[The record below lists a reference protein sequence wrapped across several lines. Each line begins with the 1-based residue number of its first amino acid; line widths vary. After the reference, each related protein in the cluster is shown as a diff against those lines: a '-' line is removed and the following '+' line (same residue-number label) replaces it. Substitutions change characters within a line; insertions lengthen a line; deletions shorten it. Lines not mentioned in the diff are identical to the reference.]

1 MRRRCGREIA
11 RGHEE
16 KISIRAATPQLRYTP
31 TDTIESCQLLAPSLS
46 PPDLATQLVS
56 RPRNAV
62 WPPNSQ
68 HICGALRPL
77 RYNHT
82 ACMHVRRKQAC
93 SSCAS
98 PKTCDSRAHLLVWST
113 KGRAR
118 HRRAHAQSLAP
129 TKWLAHGL
137 NCARIGRGARY
148 GSAQRAD
155 WRARTAHMGA
165 PDPDPPGRCSAC
177 VEAVWLVC
185 RGGCRRLHRCA
196 PEPI

>member
-1 MRRRCGREIA
+1 M
-11 RGHEE
+11 
-16 KISIRAATPQLRYTP
+16 
-31 TDTIESCQLLAPSLS
+31 
-46 PPDLATQLVS
+46 
-56 RPRNAV
+56 
-62 WPPNSQ
+62 
-68 HICGALRPL
+68 

-137 NCARIGRGARY
+137 NCARIGRGAPY

-155 WRARTAHMGA
+155 WRARTAQMGA

-185 RGGCRRLHRCA
+185 RGPVGGSIAALQSPFDHQWEMQDICRGPAENITLNSSRVSSRGVLRVYLLTSMFTA
-196 PEPI
+196 GPRPA